1 MSEYKHLLVKSFQ
14 GVLTILLN
22 RPEKRNALCPLLM
35 DELRSALREAASCE
49 CEVVVLAGTGS
60 AFCAGLDMD
69 NLATMHAQTLEEARR
84 DSERMARLLLA
95 LYRFPKP
102 IIAAV
107 NGPAIAGGMAL
118 ATLCDFTYA
127 TPEARFAYT
136 EVRLGYIP
144 AIVAT
149 FLLRQMGEKR
159 TRELLLSGR
168 ILKSDEA
175 MRLGLV
181 TRGGATGELNAEVTA
196 LARSLMLNSPQAM
209 TSVKRLLTQHAETR
223 LEAEIEAAIQANA
236 EQHSSEDFREG
247 VRAFFEH
254 RKADWP
260 SRHTGVASE

>member
-1 MSEYKHLLVKSFQ
+1 MSDYRHLLIHSYQ
-14 GVLTILLN
+14 GVQTITMN
-22 RPEKRNALCPLLM
+22 RPEKRNALCPLLVE
-35 DELRSALREAASCE
+35 ELVTALDQAAACE
-49 CEVVVLAGTGS
+49 CEVVILTGAGS

-69 NLATMHAQTLEEARR
+69 NLATMHALTLEDARK

-95 LYRFPKP
+95 IYRFPKP
-102 IIAAV
+102 MIASV
-107 NGPAIAGGMAL
+107 NGPAMAGGMAL

-149 FLLRQMGEKR
+149 FLSRQMGEKR

-168 ILKSDEA
+168 ILKAEEA
-175 MRLGLV
+175 LRMGLV
-181 TRGGATGELNAEVTA
+181 SRVVPAGELRAEVTA
-196 LARSLMLNSPQAM
+196 LAQMLRLNSPQAM
-209 TSVKRLLTQHAETR
+209 KTVKHLLTQSNAAQ

-247 VRAFFEH
+247 VRAFFER

-260 SRHTGVASE
+260 SRHTTTV